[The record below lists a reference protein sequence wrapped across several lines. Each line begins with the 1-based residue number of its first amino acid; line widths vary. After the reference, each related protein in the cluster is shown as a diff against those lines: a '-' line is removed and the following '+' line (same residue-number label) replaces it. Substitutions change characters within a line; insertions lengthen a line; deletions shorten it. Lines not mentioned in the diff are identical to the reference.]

1 MSCRELEFGFIEPG
15 HGLKG
20 KKQWIKSD
28 EDIIMIETV
37 EKYEHKKEIM
47 LWCYSTSGERHFE
60 FLYVCAP
67 FQFFAK

>member
-20 KKQWIKSD
+20 KKQWITSD

-37 EKYEHKKEIM
+37 EKIAVGFRGQYYCVCSNGLEINSRSV
-47 LWCYSTSGERHFE
+47 LFQD
-60 FLYVCAP
+60 FL
-67 FQFFAK
+67 